1 MKMKQITLSMAGVLA
16 AIAFA
21 PEASAVPV
29 FARQTGMA
37 CSACHFA
44 HFPLLN
50 PFGRSF
56 KASGYTLMGSQGQ
69 VEGEDLAIPDRLN
82 IAVLATAGHTSV
94 SDAANNTKP
103 VAGDNGWFVPGAG
116 GELNM
121 FFGGK
126 VTEMSGFLSEF
137 GMGGS
142 AIGGAS
148 GKLLILP
155 EVADG
160 IHAGLAFY
168 QIGQGP
174 AGSFEMMS
182 TGATSIHRLMG
193 NTGFASAGAGHAQGE
208 HIVAY
213 SARQFV
219 APEVGSTGVS
229 AIVVA
234 DSWFVNLSRYA
245 VLDGAAG
252 VSSAQ
257 NLPGQ
262 YVRVAGFFDIAGFD
276 SGVGIQNWSG
286 TQNVNAAVGGVATVA
301 QLGEQRATVVD
312 FQMQGEVGGS
322 TLGIYASYGKAPKG
336 TAALAN
342 INNASTT
349 QDITSFNIAADY
361 TVMPKVTLQAAI
373 RSANVPNLLGTA
385 KEGDNATMVGLAY
398 ELAMNQHLSFHYTAN
413 SGSAWSA
420 TGVNS
425 GNVGKTSSTFLL
437 ESFF

>member
-82 IAVLATAGHTSV
+82 IAVLATAGHNSV
-94 SDAANNTKP
+94 SNAQNGAKP
-103 VAGDNGWFVPGAG
+103 AAGDNGWFVPGAG

-137 GMGGS
+137 GMGG
-142 AIGGAS
+142 AALGGAS

-160 IHAGLAFY
+160 VHAGLAFY

-174 AGSFEMMS
+174 AGSFELMN

-193 NTGFASAGAGHAQGE
+193 NTGFAAGNGTSGNH
-208 HIVAY
+208 VKAY
-213 SARQFV
+213 SARQYAV
-219 APEVGSTGVS
+219 NEIGSAGVS
-229 AIVVA
+229 AIAVA

-245 VLDGAAG
+245 GADGPGG
-252 VSSAQ
+252 VTSAQ

-262 YVRVAGFFDIAGFD
+262 YVRVAGFFNLAGFD
-276 SGVGIQNWSG
+276 SGLGIQNWSG
-286 TQNVNAAVGGVATVA
+286 TQNATTNLGVTAPTT
-301 QLGEQRATVVD
+301 EHRATVID
-312 FQMQGEVGGS
+312 FQMQGDIGGN
-322 TLGIYASYGKAPKG
+322 TLGIYASYAKAPKG

-342 INNASTT
+342 TYNASTT
-349 QDITSFNIAADY
+349 HDITSFNVAADY
-361 TVMPKVTLQAAI
+361 TVMPKVTLQAAL
-373 RSANVPNLLGTA
+373 RSASRPNTVAAGASTGTQS
-385 KEGDNATMVGLAY
+385 DSATMVGVAY
-398 ELAMNQHLSFHYTAN
+398 ELAMNQHLSFHYTAQ
-413 SGSAWSA
+413 SGSAWGA
-420 TGVNS
+420 GGVYA
-425 GNVGKTSSTFLL
+425 GTAGKTTSTFLL